1 MMEPPESEGL
11 TESVTVQSAEEIPI
25 MRDQPV
31 KKPRRV
37 AKLKNRVNDKVT
49 NQKVVKSKAST
60 DVMTL
65 GKVSRPNEVR
75 EGDGA
80 THSGRLKENQMPP
93 MLIAG
98 LISAASKVRKNK
110 RTFGLHQI
118 GNGGHQPMWIR
129 WIRRHIMAKIKLM
142 GQLDVVEYS
151 RITVPELVHMSD
163 PATGGYVEMVKARNS
178 ARGHLM
184 A

>member
-1 MMEPPESEGL
+1 MMIVGLNQPIMREVMEKMIEPTESDGL
-11 TESVTVQSAEEIPI
+11 TESVTLQSAEESPI

-31 KKPRRV
+31 KKTKKGLKKTESMV

-60 DVMTL
+60 VVMTL

-80 THSGRLKENQMPP
+80 THSGRLKENQVPP

-98 LISAASKVRKNK
+98 LISAASKVRKTE

-129 WIRRHIMAKIKLM
+129 
-142 GQLDVVEYS
+142 
-151 RITVPELVHMSD
+151 RI
-163 PATGGYVEMVKARNS
+163 G
-178 ARGHLM
+178 
-184 A
+184 